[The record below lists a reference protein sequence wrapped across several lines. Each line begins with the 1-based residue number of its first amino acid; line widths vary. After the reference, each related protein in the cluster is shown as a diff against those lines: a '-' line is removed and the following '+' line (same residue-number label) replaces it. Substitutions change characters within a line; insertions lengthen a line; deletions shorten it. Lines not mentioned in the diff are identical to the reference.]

1 MRASAC
7 STAALLTL
15 LTLALAVA
23 SSIAIAYA
31 SSIASLAATVAM
43 YPNNTALPLY
53 NKTPA
58 FLITP
63 NRTELGVLVRAS
75 TNTQNLVYGT
85 FDIGVDGW
93 RYNETDPDN
102 LLYWVWV
109 NASGYRDWGYTG
121 FVALNIPSSLLNA
134 GSRYGTQLIYV
145 NFTVPSD
152 AINVSL
158 SFAYYF
164 WSSTILLFGATAF
177 VGIYDWSTGNLT
189 TVATATFSL
198 PQGTSPLPSSS
209 DWRTATL
216 NLTSYVTPG
225 KTYAL
230 VIGVEWY
237 EQLLGSYNATFF
249 IDDVNLTAYRSTYTF
264 SGDVALANYS
274 YSSTLSV
281 RIELSRLSCLNS
293 SALIYLVTGL
303 GRSQPAIN
311 ITNCTVY
318 QPASGWVT
326 VSNAVLQNTMY
337 IELQYSGYQG
347 GYLNASLRIIAVSG
361 GHEVVEKL
369 YLNASAG

>member
-1 MRASAC
+1 LSRKAAIAAGALA
-7 STAALLTL
+7 AALASFVTL
-15 LTLALAVA
+15 YPVA
-23 SSIAIAYA
+23 A
-31 SSIASLAATVAM
+31 SVIVGDPGSWLLGPLPTV
-43 YPNNTALPLY
+43 LPLY
-53 NKTPA
+53 NLTTA
-58 FLITP
+58 FLVSP
-63 NRTELGVLVRAS
+63 NRTELGVFVEAS
-75 TNTQNLVYGT
+75 STTQSLVYGT

-109 NASGYRDWGYTG
+109 NDSGYRDWGYTG

-134 GSRYGTQLIYV
+134 GSQYGYQAIFV

-152 AINVSL
+152 AINASL

-164 WSSTILLFGATAF
+164 WSSAVLLFGATAF
-177 VGIYDWSTGNLT
+177 VGVYDWSTGNLT
-189 TVATATFSL
+189 IVATATFNL
-198 PQGTSPLPSSS
+198 PQGTSPLPSAT
-209 DWRTATL
+209 DWRVATL
-216 NLTSYVTPG
+216 NLTSYVSPG

-230 VIGVEWY
+230 VIGIAWY
-237 EQLLGSYNATFF
+237 EQIFRTYNATFF
-249 IDDVNLTAYRSTYTF
+249 IDDVNLTVYRSTYAF

-281 RIELSRLSCLNS
+281 RIELDKLYCLNS

-326 VSNAVLQNTMY
+326 VSNSVLQNTLY
-337 IELQYSGYQG
+337 VEVQYSGYQG
-347 GYLNASLRIIAVSG
+347 GYLNASLRIVAVSG

-369 YLNASAG
+369 YINASAG